1 MPKRAREPLKPLH
14 IPLDFDEALK
24 ALLGTPPTTEGQPR
38 HAHGEEGGEE
48 AQGQETMSD
57 WLGVVLLVGLAAVVY
72 QLEQIR
78 EYLRVLVARSEPPD
92 EDDDDLDV

>member
-1 MPKRAREPLKPLH
+1 
-14 IPLDFDEALK
+14 
-24 ALLGTPPTTEGQPR
+24 
-38 HAHGEEGGEE
+38 
-48 AQGQETMSD
+48 MSD